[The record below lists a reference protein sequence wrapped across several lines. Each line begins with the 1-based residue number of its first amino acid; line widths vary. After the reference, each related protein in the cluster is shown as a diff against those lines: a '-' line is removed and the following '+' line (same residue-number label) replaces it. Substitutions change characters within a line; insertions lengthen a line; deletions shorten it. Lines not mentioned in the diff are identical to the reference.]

1 MTESLSRQ
9 IQMKKNHIEAEE
21 KALEKLK
28 IRNAKAMAA
37 VLQSWHITG
46 PKELKEQLKIWR
58 ENEVVVQ
65 YLSQLLNS
73 IDMDC
78 DTTDQ
83 MIESLD
89 ALANE
94 HKKEMLPF

>member
-1 MTESLSRQ
+1 MTESLSKQ

-28 IRNAKAMAA
+28 IRNAKAMAT

-73 IDMDC
+73 INMNC

-89 ALANE
+89 ALASE